1 MIPYERLTP
10 AAKRILTAME
20 SGVEYTAAALRC
32 RTAKTLGLLARAGY
46 VIHTNP
52 GAEGEKT
59 APKFVKKYRRK

>member
-1 MIPYERLTP
+1 MTPYERLTP
-10 AAKRILTAME
+10 AAKRILTIME
-20 SGVEYTAAALRC
+20 RDIEYTPAALRC
-32 RTAKTLGLLARAGY
+32 RTSKTLGLLARAGY